1 MTCLGFLL
9 NLLTAFFKSQT
20 KVFLFKVVVFFK
32 ILFKCIFYTQDVLI
46 IGNTRIPFR
55 DWAEGCMTKRKKIL
69 LLVIFTCKDN
79 KDSMRIDDHNLI
91 RWFFIVNFFVLFTN
105 EDKKIH
111 RYCISSNYQI
121 FNCLWLIWVVCLQIH
136 DEREIWIMHEA
147 KPSLLRTI
155 KLHYIR
161 TVSSLCGQQVR
172 IFVNKTRIE
181 SL

>member
-1 MTCLGFLL
+1 MPALKYWTSHDIKVYIYSSGSVQAQKLLFGHSNRGDLLEVNIMTCLGFLL

-91 RWFFIVNFFVLFTN
+91 R
-105 EDKKIH
+105 
-111 RYCISSNYQI
+111 
-121 FNCLWLIWVVCLQIH
+121 
-136 DEREIWIMHEA
+136 
-147 KPSLLRTI
+147 
-155 KLHYIR
+155 
-161 TVSSLCGQQVR
+161 
-172 IFVNKTRIE
+172 
-181 SL
+181 